1 MKQFKDIIH
10 CTKRDEYLYLLK
22 NKKEYY
28 IGQTNNLGRRLSAHQ
43 SNGFNFTKYSSMKVY
58 YGEYAERQLM
68 VKIASEAHSYP
79 DNEEALAFPLYY
91 ASEDA
96 TKMYFSYYYSK
107 VVRPKENHKYN
118 DNLHWHRWCDIWLH
132 TEMAGSDIDR
142 LYTIHWNSQNLFS
155 RFTYD
160 GKLDK
165 ESFGF
170 PAWNTYK
177 KNTRYIGV

>member
-1 MKQFKDIIH
+1 MKRFKDIID

-28 IGQTNNLGRRLSAHQ
+28 IGQTTNLARRLSAHQ
-43 SNGFNFTKYSSMKVY
+43 STGFNFTKYSSMKVY

-68 VKIASEAHSYP
+68 VKIASKAHSYP
-79 DNEEALAFPLYY
+79 DNREALAFPRYY

-96 TKMYFSYYYSK
+96 TKMYFSYYYPLL
-107 VVRPKENHKYN
+107 VNENRKYN
-118 DNLHWHRWCDIWLH
+118 DTLYWDRWCDICYNVEVLGLD
-132 TEMAGSDIDR
+132 TDR

-177 KNTRYIGV
+177 KKTRYIGV